1 MNNIG
6 IGIMCFGDDYYF
18 QQIESKLNEFKD
30 KKVECYILT
39 DKPNNF
45 FRFTGYSNI
54 NIIPYKRFLKS
65 YHDKVIL
72 VKQILRYHNV
82 AILIDTDTFI
92 LDYSF
97 IDDLINYP
105 YKKGISYVESLLTHK
120 IKKEFIKDIQM
131 NPEDIDWFNYRMY
144 VQKIFPQYGDLETI
158 YEYFLVF
165 NIDGL
170 KDNFFQNYEK
180 LQVIKE
186 SCDVISG
193 RKTIV
198 GSAEG
203 VSIHV
208 SARITDTQIQRDN
221 DLYVL
226 IKDKIKNINRK

>member
-6 IGIMCFGDDYYF
+6 IGMMCFGDDYYF
-18 QQIESKLNEFKD
+18 QRIESKLNEFKER
-30 KKVECYILT
+30 KIECHILT
-39 DKPNNF
+39 DKPNKF
-45 FRFTGYSNI
+45 FGLTDYSNI
-54 NIIPYKRFLKS
+54 NIIPYDRLIKS
-65 YHDKVIL
+65 YHDKIIL
-72 VKQILRYHNV
+72 VKEIFKYHNV
-82 AILIDTDTFI
+82 AILIDADTFI

-97 IDDLINYP
+97 IDDLTNYT
-105 YKKGISYVESLLTHK
+105 YKKGISYVESLLSHK

-131 NPEDIDWFNYRMY
+131 NPENIDWFNYRMY
-144 VQKIFPQYGDLETI
+144 IQKIYPQYGDLETI

-165 NIDGL
+165 NKDGL

-193 RKTIV
+193 RKTVV

-208 SARITDTQIQRDN
+208 SAKITDTQIQRDN
-221 DLYVL
+221 DLCVL
-226 IKDKIKNINRK
+226 IKNKIENINRK